1 MENSEKTTREQ
12 LIDKMMMA
20 WATDNAPVA
29 KGEQMVETIKD
40 SADIAEQCSGI
51 IDMTNDEVSFW
62 LYAAGYHIVSIDGN
76 LYWQVF
82 VEKEE

>member
-12 LIDKMMMA
+12 LIDKMLMA

-29 KGEQMVETIKD
+29 KGDMNVETIKD

-51 IDMTNDEVSFW
+51 IVLTNEEISMWMT
-62 LYAAGYHIVSIDGN
+62 AAGYQIISLDGT

-82 VEKEE
+82 VTKEE

>member
-29 KGEQMVETIKD
+29 KGEHVVETIKD

-51 IDMTNDEVSFW
+51 IELTNDEVSYW
-62 LYAAGYHIVSIDGN
+62 LDAAGYQIVSLDGT

-82 VEKEE
+82 VTKEE